1 MPCKLSKESSLKMLE
16 RIGEYWRGDIYVPS
30 KEEAFCITGKDNAQQ
45 SRADDKL
52 GRGNGEGE
60 A

>member
-1 MPCKLSKESSLKMLE
+1 MLE